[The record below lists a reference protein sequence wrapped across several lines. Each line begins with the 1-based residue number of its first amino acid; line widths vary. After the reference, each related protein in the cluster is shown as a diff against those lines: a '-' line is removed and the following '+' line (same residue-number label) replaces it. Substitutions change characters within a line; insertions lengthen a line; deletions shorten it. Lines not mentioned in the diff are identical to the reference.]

1 MLKKVLLELLRNDG
15 VDDWSDFAVSE
26 FGLGLSF
33 VLWVWVFDRDDAGKT
48 FAAVLGGEVVLF
60 LLKEFELS
68 GVVVDD
74 FA

>member
-1 MLKKVLLELLRNDG
+1 MFEKVLFELLRNDG
-15 VDDWSDFAVSE
+15 VDDWSDFAISK

-48 FAAVLGGEVVLF
+48 FAAVLCGEVVLF
-60 LLKEFELS
+60 LLKELELS
-68 GVVVDD
+68 GVVVYD